1 MMWLSAFL
9 YLLTTTELRPQA
21 AMMDSYQTPPTT
33 SELSEQDKKGLK
45 LAIEQASTGLSEGA
59 AAR

>member
-1 MMWLSAFL
+1 
-9 YLLTTTELRPQA
+9 
-21 AMMDSYQTPPTT
+21 MDSYQTPPTT

-59 AAR
+59 GAPGRSGRSAEC